1 VAVLCRDESFVS
13 VVESLSPFP
22 LSRARRGRFE
32 RGARG
37 VVGSYE
43 EVAGTLLAGRL
54 KRIDAIFLHQP
65 FSYLTDE
72 GSMGGFLDGLLART
86 LVKESHLFA
95 ADTVSPDRS
104 LMGEWIPT
112 ATIEGEGEAV
122 RLKMDE
128 DWVFASLLTILYHSY
143 LNLAS
148 VMELS
153 ERSLWWHALRADR
166 KRLKGFLSRALGLGL
181 VERVGGRYTCTEKG
195 CRAVESFTPPSQ
207 AARGEFR
214 GAAFTPWLPRKPI
227 HLEDEGEVRAIIED
241 LLYEDG
247 WFTLRDVRG
256 RMEGLEGF
264 DFSKK
269 ALYRGMREL
278 SSRMGLRRSIYYKGV
293 GRPEIAYYKKDEDLP
308 PHFHDRCGRCAFY
321 VRQRMRCRLWHPL
334 HRRFG
339 WRSEELEEGLSKVE
353 EDRLRLS
360 WRLNPRATACREYVR
375 RKRDYVKTRAE
386 GRCDICR
393 SPLKLEA
400 GVVRCEKCETT
411 YHTLRSGRI
420 RVHPAYESLFRR
432 RYLSIAGETP
442 EESVE
447 AIEEAKRGD
456 MIYMLKTALA
466 GEARAKEAPP
476 PSKRPVVLYPGD
488 EVEVRGNHLTR
499 GKERIPIEG
508 VSRVID
514 YGCLPP
520 PAREELERRGI
531 EVSAF
536 LGERARTA
544 STTGGYMDLEFRKG
558 MEDPALASALARRI
572 AESVALSL
580 ISSTE
585 RIGGMAGVPEH
596 VLEKA
601 LREQRR
607 IFEVMRGC
615 PVGALRSYEG
625 LVGMRYWQV
634 FREACTKAGFLFGG
648 RKRDRLVREFVRTAR
663 GRARGYNPINAMINY
678 LHQRRLTAC
687 RIVNAEEG
695 LGWASGEG
703 LLHRLHENDSIGL
716 ALDLSDPFKVAD
728 RELLLEA
735 CLERRVSWRDCE
747 WQLGRQGARFYYPGR
762 EAIAILEEI
771 GNQADSLP
779 VQYGG
784 ERIPLMEAYRKHA
797 KSFVEA
803 VKKGDVAL
811 FSPFILGDSHTKWLN
826 PSGEGSGRCNWARKS

>member
-1 VAVLCRDESFVS
+1 VAVLCRDESFLS
-13 VVESLSPFP
+13 AAESLSPFP
-22 LSRARRGRFE
+22 LSRARGGRFE
-32 RGARG
+32 RGARA

-43 EVAGTLLAGRL
+43 EVAGALLAGRL

-104 LMGEWIPT
+104 LMREWIPT
-112 ATIEGEGEAV
+112 AAIEGEGEAIKLEV
-122 RLKMDE
+122 DE
-128 DWVFASLLTILYHSY
+128 DWVLSCLLTVLYHSY

-148 VMELS
+148 VMS
-153 ERSLWWHALRADR
+153 ISKRALWWHALRADR
-166 KRLKGFLSRALGLGL
+166 EQLKGFLSKVLGLGL
-181 VERVGGRYTCTEKG
+181 VERMGGRCTCTKKG
-195 CRAVESFTPPSQ
+195 RRAVESFTPPSQ

-214 GAAFTPWLPRKPI
+214 RAAFSPEFPRKPI
-227 HLEDEGEVRAIIED
+227 HLEDEGEVRGIIDD

-247 WFTLRDVRG
+247 WFTLRDLRG

-264 DFSKK
+264 DFSRK
-269 ALYRGMREL
+269 ALYRAVGEL
-278 SSRMGLRRSIYYKGV
+278 TPRMGLRRSVYYKGR

-308 PHFHDRCGRCAFY
+308 AHFRDWCGRCAFY
-321 VRQRMRCRLWHPL
+321 VRPRMRCRLWHPL

-353 EDRLRLS
+353 EDRLWLS

-411 YHTLRSGRI
+411 YHTLHSGRI
-420 RVHPAYESLFRR
+420 RVHPAYEPLFRR

-466 GEARAKEAPP
+466 GEAREGEAPAQG
-476 PSKRPVVLYPGD
+476 KRPVVLYPGD
-488 EVEVRGNHLTR
+488 EVGIRGNYLTR
-499 GKERIPIEG
+499 GRERIPIEG

-514 YGCLPP
+514 YGCLPLTVK
-520 PAREELERRGI
+520 EELERRGI
-531 EVSAF
+531 DVGAF

-544 STTGGYMDLEFRKG
+544 SAMGGEVDLEFRKRL
-558 MEDPALASALARRI
+558 EDPAQASALARRMT
-572 AESVALSL
+572 ESVALSL

-634 FREACTKAGFLFGG
+634 FREASKKAGFLFGG

-663 GRARGYNPINAMINY
+663 GRARGYNPVNAMINY

-687 RIVNAEEG
+687 RIVNTEEG
-695 LGWASGEG
+695 IGWRSGEG
-703 LLHRLHENDSIGL
+703 LLHRLRGDDPIGL
-716 ALDLSDPFKVAD
+716 ALDLSDPFKIVD
-728 RELLLEA
+728 RELLMEA
-735 CLERRVSWRDCE
+735 CLNKRLGWRDCE
-747 WQLGRQGARFYYPGR
+747 WQLGRQGVRFYYPGR

-771 GNQADSLP
+771 GIQADSLP
-779 VQYGG
+779 VDYGG
-784 ERIPLMEAYRKHA
+784 ARIPLMEAYRKHVRC
-797 KSFVEA
+797 FVEA
-803 VKKGDVAL
+803 VTRGDAAL
-811 FSPFILGDSHTKWLN
+811 FSPFMLSGSRGEISSSVEEGRSQTK
-826 PSGEGSGRCNWARKS
+826 